1 MAETEKE
8 YKKNTK
14 QLNENIKGLNGQKS
28 AIGSLMTSK
37 KAEIQALESANA
49 GLNKNSQ
56 AYKDG
61 VFAVISKWIIVIFSF
76 THMVSE
82 CVIWITF

>member
-1 MAETEKE
+1 M
-8 YKKNTK
+8 
-14 QLNENIKGLNGQKS
+14 
-28 AIGSLMTSK
+28 
-37 KAEIQALESANA
+37 ESANA
-49 GLNKNSQ
+49 GLDKSGQ
-56 AYKDG
+56 AYMDG